1 MKLWP
6 SKKQPARVPQSYNP
20 QLNPAEV
27 IDFYSRLT
35 LHHQAALLRLISRN
49 LVIKN
54 EEELLMGYDF
64 GFDVDGAVICMYP
77 HDELSQEEPVEE
89 PSA

>member
-6 SKKQPARVPQSYNP
+6 SKKQPVRVPQSYNP

-54 EEELLMGYDF
+54 DDQVLMGYDF

-77 HDELSQEEPVEE
+77 ETDLDEVAEIE